1 MTDLLQE
8 YPDLVILSMD
18 QMKLYF
24 QATMTRV
31 WALRGQTPMVRVTPR
46 RDLVHFYGAL
56 DLRNGREIAVT
67 APQQTGAVTADFMRL
82 LLLLFPTQHILL
94 LLDRATWHRGPAI
107 EQVLDEN
114 PRLELMRYPP
124 ACPDLN
130 PQEHVWKA
138 TRQVVSHNH
147 LTPHLPEL
155 ADQFEDH
162 LTSHTF
168 PSSFL
173 DRYDFNNIC
182 MMFN

>member
-1 MTDLLQE
+1 VTDLLQE

-24 QATMTRV
+24 QATLTRV
-31 WALRGQTPMVRVTPR
+31 WALKGQTPMVRVTPQ

-67 APQQTGAVTADFMRL
+67 APEQTGVVTADFMRL

-130 PQEHVWKA
+130 PQEHVWSLA
-138 TRQVVSHNH
+138 RDAISHNH
-147 LTPHLPEL
+147 GYTCFQSLI
-155 ADQFEDH
+155 ADFDTYLNETLFGTNFMHKYGPPIDPAV
-162 LTSHTF
+162 L
-168 PSSFL
+168 
-173 DRYDFNNIC
+173 N
-182 MMFN
+182 